1 MHEEGGRGKLGG
13 SKRIKLILTSY
24 GMERVVLP
32 SLMFTLEMF
41 MATKGDDLLSVQDYA
56 GYEMGCRH
64 EINIK
69 ITI

>member
-1 MHEEGGRGKLGG
+1 MHEEGGERLGG
-13 SKRIKLILTSY
+13 SKRIKLIFTEWK
-24 GMERVVLP
+24 MFVLP

-41 MATKGDDLLSVQDYA
+41 MATKGNDLLSVQDYA